1 MRCFLFLMV
10 MLYGLHAR
18 AETTL
23 TFQPDATC
31 GEDAPIAS
39 LWPDNNYEIHH
50 DFIVCA
56 WTFQGNPSTTRVL
69 INFDLGVIPAGATV
83 VHAELQLFH
92 YSSPN
97 NTGHSN
103 LTGPANAWLERVTQ
117 PWSEN
122 TVTWNNQPLTTTQNR
137 VNVPAPFSTTQ
148 NYTITV
154 TALVQDMLASPST
167 SFGFMMRQQTESYY
181 RSLLF
186 ATSDH
191 PNAALRPKL
200 VVTYAEDTLPIAGCW
215 TDVLII
221 PNNPNPN
228 PAPAPSPDPVVLLPN
243 VFTPNGDGINDFFFV
258 DSTSAE
264 IISFCIFNRWGN
276 CVYTSQPGTPWNGDA
291 ENHLPCSD
299 GTYYYLVE
307 YRANEKLF
315 VLKGFFTL
323 LR

>member
-1 MRCFLFLMV
+1 MRCYFLFIVL
-10 MLYGLHAR
+10 LFHLHAG

-23 TFQPDATC
+23 TFQPDAAC

-39 LWPDNNYEIHH
+39 FWPDNNYATHN

-56 WTFQGNPSTTRVL
+56 WTYQSNPSTTRVL
-69 INFDLGVIPAGATV
+69 INFDLGTIPAGATV

-92 YSSPN
+92 YASPS

-103 LTGPANAWLERVTQ
+103 LSGPANAWLERVIQ
-117 PWSEN
+117 PWNES
-122 TVTWNNQPLTTTQNR
+122 TVTWNNQPLTTMQNR
-137 VNVPAPFSTTQ
+137 VNVTAPFSTTQ

-154 TALVQDMLASPST
+154 TALVQDMLANPGASY
-167 SFGFMMRQQTESYY
+167 GFMMRQQTESYY

-200 VVTYAEDTLPIAGCW
+200 VVTYAEDSLPSAGCW
-215 TDVLII
+215 TSVLII
-221 PNNPNPN
+221 PNNPNPPP
-228 PAPAPSPDPVVLLPN
+228 PAPPSPDPFVTLPN
-243 VFTPNGDGINDFFFV
+243 VFTPNNDGINDFFFV
-258 DSTSAE
+258 DSTAAE

-276 CVYTSQPGTPWNGDA
+276 LVYASQPGAPWNGDT
-291 ENHLPCSD
+291 ENNLPCSD

-307 YRANEKLF
+307 YRAGGKVI
-315 VLKGFFTL
+315 VLKGFVTL